1 MIQITEGEIPVIQI
15 KTKKE
20 GISAALLEFAGCY
33 IVRIDGDEDVVLTDP
48 EEATARLMG
57 TVECQIKQRIG
68 DMREKKGLNRHTWRG
83 LTSSSI

>member
-1 MIQITEGEIPVIQI
+1 MIQITEGETPIIQI

-33 IVRIDGDEDVVLTDP
+33 IVRIDGDDDIMLADP
-48 EEATARLMG
+48 EEATTRLLA

-68 DMREKKGLNRHTWRG
+68 DMRVKQGLNRYTAEQN
-83 LTSSSI
+83 SNSSI